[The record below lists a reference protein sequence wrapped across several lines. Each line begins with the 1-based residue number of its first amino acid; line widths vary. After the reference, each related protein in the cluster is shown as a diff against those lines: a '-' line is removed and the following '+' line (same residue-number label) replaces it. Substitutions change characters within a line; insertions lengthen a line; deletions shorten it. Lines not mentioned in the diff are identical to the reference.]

1 MHCFCGGCLFFELRN
16 NIIYNFFAICYQER
30 MELFATIGRE
40 NKISQLVNF
49 FIFAKIILYRY
60 IIAETEGKIYNF
72 TQKGAQKLRKASK
85 HKKGEARGSAFYCI
99 IF

>member
-1 MHCFCGGCLFFELRN
+1 MHCFRGGCLFFELRN
-16 NIIYNFFAICYQER
+16 NIIYNFSGICYQER
-30 MELFATIGRE
+30 MELFATAGCE
-40 NKISQLVNF
+40 NKISQLVKF

-85 HKKGEARGSAFYCI
+85 HKKGEACGSAFYCI
-99 IF
+99 IL